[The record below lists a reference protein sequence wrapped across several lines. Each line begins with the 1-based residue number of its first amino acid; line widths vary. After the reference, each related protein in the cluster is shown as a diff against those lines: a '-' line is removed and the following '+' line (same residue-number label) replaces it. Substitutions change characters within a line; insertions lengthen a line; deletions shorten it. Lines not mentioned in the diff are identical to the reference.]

1 MEISYA
7 LRAFEQSEWGLKEGL
22 NMGGFIMKYAD
33 LGPLVK
39 PLTDAFWFILCK
51 FLQTF
56 SKAQCMRI
64 EQKVM
69 EILEISGNLF

>member
-39 PLTDAFWFILCK
+39 PLTDAF
-51 FLQTF
+51 
-56 SKAQCMRI
+56 
-64 EQKVM
+64 
-69 EILEISGNLF
+69 

>member
-22 NMGGFIMKYAD
+22 NMWVFTGGFIMKYAD

-39 PLTDAFWFILCK
+39 PLTDAFFIIITLIPIMQVLVFCG
-51 FLQTF
+51 
-56 SKAQCMRI
+56 I
-64 EQKVM
+64 V
-69 EILEISGNLF
+69 NLF